1 MKFSRLWLSLA
12 LTGSLFSAALAQTAV
27 QDPSGFRTV
36 IPAGFT
42 FKQDATG
49 ILAGNAAQT
58 AAIVVKAHAYANFT
72 AFAADAN
79 LARDGFTLVGEPRDL
94 GNGGGYFRAT
104 RPNPQGGLVVADTFV
119 TFSPSGGGAVV
130 VALSDDKNADTAYYA
145 AAEVVN
151 QMTFVAPTAS
161 ATSTGW
167 DAALRGKR
175 LVYLY
180 TGNGYSERFDIFL
193 GRDGTFAFRSNMSS
207 SSMNGTGVAGGLS
220 DGRWQ
225 ITPAGQLL
233 LSYYDG
239 RSASYTLSPRQAGNE
254 VGLNGKRYFV
264 MSN

>member
-1 MKFSRLWLSLA
+1 MLSTA
-12 LTGSLFSAALAQTAV
+12 SLAQTAV
-27 QDPSGFRTV
+27 EDPSGFRTV

-58 AAIVVKAHAYANFT
+58 AAIVVKAHVYRDFA

-104 RPNPQGGLVVADTFV
+104 RPNPQGGLIVADTFV
-119 TFSPSGGGAVV
+119 TFSPRGGGAVV
-130 VALSDDKNADTAYYA
+130 VALSDDKNADAAYYA
-145 AAEVVN
+145 AADVVN
-151 QMTFVAPTAS
+151 KMTFVAPTAS
-161 ATSTGW
+161 AASSGW
-167 DAALRGKR
+167 DSALRGKR

-193 GRDGTFAFRSNMSS
+193 GRDGSFAFRSNMSS
-207 SSMNGTGVAGGLS
+207 SSMNGSGVAGGLS

-225 ITPAGQLL
+225 ISPAGQLV

-264 MSN
+264 MAN